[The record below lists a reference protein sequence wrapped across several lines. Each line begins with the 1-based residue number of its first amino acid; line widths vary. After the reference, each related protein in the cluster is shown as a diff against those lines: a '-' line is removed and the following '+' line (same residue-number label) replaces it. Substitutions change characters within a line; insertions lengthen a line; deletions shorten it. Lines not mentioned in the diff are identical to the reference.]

1 MKMIYWNVYHNGFRI
16 DSVPYEKDCDSDY
29 VRRSLIQHDGYPDNI
44 TVRKAGKR
52 RKATA

>member
-1 MKMIYWNVYHNGFRI
+1 MNMIFWDVYHKGQCI
-16 DSVPYEKDCDSDY
+16 DSVPYEKDCDLEY

>member
-1 MKMIYWNVYHNGFRI
+1 MKMIYWNVYHNGFCI

-52 RKATA
+52 RKATT